1 MMEPWR
7 EALGETIEVMAIAAS
22 GLELEEMAPADLE
35 MLQSAKG
42 LLVEAIGQL
51 AEADTADARA
61 RALKTIDIVRET
73 IAQCRHLDDVIAA
86 AALGETARHVASSVA
101 RIALRVGAAAI
112 SRSVG

>member
-1 MMEPWR
+1 MEPWQ
-7 EALGETIEVMAIAAS
+7 EHLSSTIEVMAIAAS
-22 GLELEEMAPADLE
+22 GLELPEMAPADLE
-35 MLQSAKG
+35 MLQAAKA

-61 RALKTIDIVRET
+61 RALQTIEVVRET

-86 AALGETARHVASSVA
+86 AALGETARHVASSAA

-112 SRSVG
+112 SGSV

>member
-1 MMEPWR
+1 MIEPWR
-7 EALGETIEVMAIAAS
+7 EALGETIEVMAVAAS

-35 MLQSAKG
+35 MLQAAKA
-42 LLVEAIGQL
+42 LLIEAVGQL
-51 AEADTADARA
+51 SEATTNDARA

-73 IAQCRHLDDVIAA
+73 IAQCQHLDDVIAS